1 MDNDSTLKCRTCRT
15 NAQATIDS
23 ETITRIRC
31 LQCGIEV
38 AGPRAEE
45 MFQEHL
51 RYIILK
57 KAYDIV
63 SRNIQPSRSGVTIKP
78 GPKPVEPV
86 WEFYVE
92 IDDQ

>member
-1 MDNDSTLKCRTCRT
+1 MDNYSTLKCRTCRT
-15 NAQATIDS
+15 NAHATIDN

-57 KAYDIV
+57 KAYDLFQEI
-63 SRNIQPSRSGVTIKP
+63 SNLHAQESPSNL
-78 GPKPVEPV
+78 
-86 WEFYVE
+86 
-92 IDDQ
+92 DQNP